1 MKKVAAS
8 ILLCTI
14 LCLTA
19 CSKDIVEPVDTLVPE
34 EDIKNTEDGIVLST
48 LRTDGTNLQKS
59 IDITDRIY
67 EDTQKNTMF
76 SPTSLNFALGLLSEG
91 AGDGTP
97 SKKALTSY
105 LGSNFSEK
113 ASTYINEGIKEFNNK
128 GNKNGYNTALE
139 IANSVWVSDEYELA
153 KTYKQS
159 VLDKYQA
166 EVDNIDVSNPDKS
179 ADKINSWCSDKTHK
193 LIDKIV
199 SPDKINKDTTSILVN
214 SVYFESPWTD
224 EWYINPEQE
233 KEIFNNLDGTQSEVI
248 TIHNSDGTYFENDK
262 ARAFGMGY
270 MSGIE
275 FIGILPNQE
284 GDFKLSD
291 LDIPNLIK
299 YSEDNTTATVSMPE
313 LNFETSAEL
322 TDILNNEELQ
332 YIFKDSKDFV
342 YMYKNEVET
351 KVSSIIQKTK
361 LELDRYG
368 TKAAA
373 VTAISMEKCMLE
385 PIVNIEEIKL
395 DRPFAFVIY
404 DRQNEEVLFIG
415 KVTNL

>member
-8 ILLCTI
+8 ILLCTM
-14 LCLTA
+14 LGLTA
-19 CSKDIVEPVDTLVPE
+19 CSRNTIEPIDTLVPE
-34 EDIKNTEDGIVLST
+34 EDIKDIEDNTILST

-59 IDITDRIY
+59 IDVTDKIY
-67 EDTQKNTMF
+67 ENTKQNTMF
-76 SPTSLNFALGLLSEG
+76 SPTSLNFALGLLNEG
-91 AGDGTP
+91 AGEGTP

-105 LGSNFSEK
+105 LGDNFSEK
-113 ASTYINEGIKEFNNK
+113 ASTYMNESIKQFNNK
-128 GNKNGYNTALE
+128 GNKNGYNTVLE
-139 IANSVWVSDEYELA
+139 IANSVWVSDDYELT

-159 VLDKYQA
+159 IQDKYQA
-166 EVDNIDVSNPDKS
+166 KVDSIDVSKPDKS
-179 ADKINSWCSDKTHK
+179 AKKINDWCSEKTHK
-193 LIDKIV
+193 LIKGII
-199 SPDKINKDTTSILVN
+199 SPDKIHSDTTSILVN

-224 EWYINPEQE
+224 EWAVNPE
-233 KEIFNNLDGTQSEVI
+233 KETETFSNVDGTESEVI
-248 TIHNSDGTYFENDK
+248 TLHNSDGTYFENDK

-299 YSEDNTTATVSMPE
+299 DSKDDVTAIVSMPE
-313 LNFETSAEL
+313 LNFETTAEL
-322 TDILNNEELQ
+322 ADILNNEELQ
-332 YIFKDSKDFV
+332 YIFKDSKDFI
-342 YMYKNEVET
+342 YMYKEEESV
-351 KVSSIIQKTK
+351 KVSNIIQKTK

-373 VTAISMEKCMLE
+373 VTAISMDTCSLE
-385 PIVNIEEIKL
+385 PIRNIEEIHL
-395 DRPFAFVIY
+395 NRPFAFVIY
-404 DRQNEEVLFIG
+404 DRYNDEVLFIG